1 MSKFPPIFSEKMMQK
16 QPRKLFLAA
25 MMTALG
31 VTLGYLFLTV
41 PNVELVTATVF
52 ISGFIL
58 GPATGVVVGAVT
70 ELIFSALNPM
80 GMPMPNLLIA
90 QIFGM
95 ALVGFVGGFLRKREW
110 YKKSVVK
117 QAIIFALAGFLVT
130 LVFDVLTTFSFSIVM
145 AEGDM
150 RKILSSFI
158 FGMSFY
164 AIHLVVNTALFAT
177 FVPLVISRLKVV
189 IYD

>member
-1 MSKFPPIFSEKMMQK
+1 MAKP
-16 QPRKLFLAA
+16 PRKLFLAA
-25 MMTALG
+25 MLTALG

-58 GPATGVVVGAVT
+58 GPLVGVVVGTVT

-80 GMPMPNLLIA
+80 GIPMPTLLIA
-90 QIFGM
+90 QILGM
-95 ALVGFVGGFLRKREW
+95 ALVGYAGGILRKRNWFES
-110 YKKSVVK
+110 SVVK
-117 QAIIFALAGFLVT
+117 ETITFASAGFLVT
-130 LVFDVLTTFSFSIVM
+130 LVFDILTTLSFSIVM

-150 RKILSSFI
+150 RKVLSSFI

-164 AIHLVVNTALFAT
+164 VIHLVLNTTIFAI
-177 FVPLVISRLKVV
+177 FVPLVLSRLKVV
-189 IYD
+189 IHD